1 MADIPF
7 ARPDMDGI
15 ELRVRRAAY
24 DIIQRKGATNFAI
37 AAALTR
43 IVEAIV
49 RDEASVLT
57 VSTLMLGEFGIS
69 DVCLSLPAIVG
80 RQGVGRTLPV
90 SLAPEE
96 LSAMQRSAEAVR
108 SVVNDVLALPQ
119 PMPA

>member
-1 MADIPF
+1 
-7 ARPDMDGI
+7 MDGI

-80 RQGVGRTLPV
+80 RQGVARTLPV